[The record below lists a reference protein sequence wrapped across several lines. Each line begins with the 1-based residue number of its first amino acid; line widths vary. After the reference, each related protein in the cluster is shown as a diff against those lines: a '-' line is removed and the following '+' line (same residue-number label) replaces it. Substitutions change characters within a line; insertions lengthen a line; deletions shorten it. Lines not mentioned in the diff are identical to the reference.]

1 MTIAETLSTERIF
14 DGKVFDVERD
24 RVRMPNGREVTVDI
38 VRHPRSVVLLP
49 VPDPKARS
57 S

>member
-14 DGKVFDVERD
+14 DGKVFDVDRD
-24 RVRMPNGREVTVDI
+24 QVRMPNGREVTVDV
-38 VRHPRSVVLLP
+38 VRHPRSVVLMP
-49 VPDPKARS
+49 VPEPRQS